1 MSRLKWAQLVL
12 VVHTYAMAF
21 AAHVYAADPQHID
34 ILAGDL
40 TTALESLARQSD
52 IELVYRIEQLKGL
65 RTRGVSGTLTST
77 QALTKL
83 LEGTSLVIRTD
94 ASGAILISPGA
105 SSSGVPPSGGA
116 SPVSNTSSTSDA
128 NRLQQHLVLA
138 KASDDSTNA
147 ASGREP
153 AAIANADTGAGAHL
167 EEIVVTA
174 EKYETDVQKT
184 AVSIAVLSG
193 DEVARRGEQQLDQV
207 LAMVGAVKVL
217 QGQDGPTFYIR
228 GVGTGVPSSIGDPEI
243 NLNVDGVYQSEP
255 QFSRAG
261 LYDVNRIEVLRG
273 PQGTI
278 YGRNAV
284 AGVVNIVTNDPTFK
298 YEASGSIGGGNYSL
312 IQTQGALNV
321 PLSETVAMRVAVG
334 TENHDGY
341 LSNGADDA
349 NVQSGRVKLLWR
361 ATDNLR
367 VLLAADITHQGGE
380 GEGEIQVSAPPG
392 PPAGTAGHPPLV
404 TTPAYPNGTYALGD
418 VFNSANPWTSPDPG
432 TATRR
437 ADFWSVRA
445 QIDWDMDF
453 GALTVIPAYRRYT
466 YQCLNCW
473 RSETDQNNFASER
486 QATVE
491 ARLASKPNAPVTWL
505 AGVYYLDANN
515 PSFGDQLGIGADSFA
530 NAAGNQVNEFGQTAF
545 ASKSYAA
552 FGQVTYP
559 LTPWFRL
566 TGGARYTDDK
576 KSETGFISSE
586 VDGVTTV
593 TTGDFGTSKSWN
605 SWTYTAGVEADAAA
619 NSMVYAKV
627 STGYKAG
634 GFYQGA
640 APDSYNPEHLKSY
653 EIGSKNRF
661 LGNRLEINVD
671 AFYYNYHDYQVNYL
685 GFINPTSAGI
695 FGVLTQNAQGATI
708 YGADIETRY
717 LVTSSDQFDLSIY
730 PLHARFG
737 SMVIPGFFG
746 GDYSRNV
753 LPFAP
758 RLSGNL
764 GFQHSWGLPPGGG
777 LTARIET
784 HLETDTW
791 VTFQESPGTR
801 EPGHSVSNAYLT
813 YNAAGD
819 RWSAAA
825 YVRNLENRAVLANG
839 QGGPVGLIA
848 ADIAPPRTYG
858 VQLTGRF

>member
-1 MSRLKWAQLVL
+1 
-12 VVHTYAMAF
+12 
-21 AAHVYAADPQHID
+21 
-34 ILAGDL
+34 
-40 TTALESLARQSD
+40 
-52 IELVYRIEQLKGL
+52 
-65 RTRGVSGTLTST
+65 
-77 QALTKL
+77 
-83 LEGTSLVIRTD
+83 
-94 ASGAILISPGA
+94 
-105 SSSGVPPSGGA
+105 
-116 SPVSNTSSTSDA
+116 
-128 NRLQQHLVLA
+128 
-138 KASDDSTNA
+138 
-147 ASGREP
+147 
-153 AAIANADTGAGAHL
+153 
-167 EEIVVTA
+167 
-174 EKYETDVQKT
+174 
-184 AVSIAVLSG
+184 
-193 DEVARRGEQQLDQV
+193 
-207 LAMVGAVKVL
+207 
-217 QGQDGPTFYIR
+217 
-228 GVGTGVPSSIGDPEI
+228 
-243 NLNVDGVYQSEP
+243 
-255 QFSRAG
+255 
-261 LYDVNRIEVLRG
+261 
-273 PQGTI
+273 
-278 YGRNAV
+278 
-284 AGVVNIVTNDPTFK
+284 
-298 YEASGSIGGGNYSL
+298 
-312 IQTQGALNV
+312 
-321 PLSETVAMRVAVG
+321 
-334 TENHDGY
+334 
-341 LSNGADDA
+341 
-349 NVQSGRVKLLWR
+349 
-361 ATDNLR
+361 
-367 VLLAADITHQGGE
+367 
-380 GEGEIQVSAPPG
+380 
-392 PPAGTAGHPPLV
+392 V
-404 TTPAYPNGTYALGD
+404 TTPAYPSGTYALGD

-432 TATRR
+432 TAVRR

-445 QIDWDMDF
+445 QIDWETDF

-505 AGVYYLDANN
+505 AGIYYLDANN

-593 TTGDFGTSKSWN
+593 TTGDFSTSKSWN

-671 AFYYNYHDYQVNYL
+671 AFYYDYRDYQVNYL

-737 SMVIPGFFG
+737 SVVIPGFFG

-764 GFQHSWGLPPGGG
+764 GFQHSWGLEPGGG

-819 RWSAAA
+819 RWSVAA

-839 QGGPVGLIA
+839 QGGPVGLVA